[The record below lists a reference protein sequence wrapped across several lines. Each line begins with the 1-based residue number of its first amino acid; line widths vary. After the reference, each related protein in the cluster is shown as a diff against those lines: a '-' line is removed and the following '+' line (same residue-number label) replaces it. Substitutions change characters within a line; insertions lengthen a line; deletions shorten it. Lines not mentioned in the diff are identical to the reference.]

1 MEPTP
6 RTQNTEH
13 QPAQPENVENTEA
26 KKDRIKD
33 IGSRVVDVARRTTGE
48 TVATIR
54 ATAIERGIALA
65 ASTQATLESLRQKYG
80 SKMTE
85 AQEADRDY
93 HLDSHSGDGANPVRQ
108 SD

>member
-13 QPAQPENVENTEA
+13 QPAQPENVENTEV
-26 KKDRIKD
+26 KKDRNQVIKD
-33 IGSRVVDVARRTTGE
+33 IGGRVVDVAGRTVANIRTT
-48 TVATIR
+48 
-54 ATAIERGIALA
+54 AIDQGIALA
-65 ASTQATLESLRQKYG
+65 VNAQTTLENLRQKYG